1 MVEFLV
7 AHISDLHLST
17 NPNKYGY
24 QHIRGFGGK
33 LKHVLRTRFATDPST
48 LSGSYDERSL
58 IPLAERLAEGF
69 NPEKKSLENSSEQK
83 SYDAIV
89 ISGDIATHGSLIEQS
104 AARKLLDEIL
114 KSAIQKNEH
123 LILPIVPGNH
133 DRFRGKFNFPGAIDF
148 EHVSAFDPDWSP
160 YRRVAHTL
168 GSRPYDKVQT
178 FSIIKNDVTLTFI
191 SIDCALQ
198 TKKDVSGWMD
208 YLDQGMVTTDL
219 LKCVKLNTEK
229 AKLNNHAVAWIVH
242 FPPENIEKEKRLRNQ
257 ELLLELAHELGV
269 ELILS
274 GHTHKNA
281 LRKFSSD
288 TNDINV
294 VVAGTALAFE
304 EPCSYRE
311 LTIGVDVITRKVSLI
326 DAALVSRVAVPIDE
340 QATSYVFSRSS

>member
-1 MVEFLV
+1 MVEFFI

-17 NPNKYGY
+17 NPNKYGF
-24 QHIRGFGGK
+24 QHIHGLGGK
-33 LKHVLRTRFATDPST
+33 LQHVLRNWFAYDPST

-58 IPLAERLAEGF
+58 MPLAERLAAGF
-69 NPEKKSLENSSEQK
+69 NPEYAPEQK

-114 KSAIQKNEH
+114 KAAIQQTEH

-133 DRFRGKFNFPGAIDF
+133 DRFQGLFNLPGAIDF
-148 EHVSAFDPDWSP
+148 EDVLAFCQDWSP
-160 YRRVAHTL
+160 YRRVAQTL
-168 GSRPYDKVQT
+168 GSQPYDKVQT
-178 FSIIKNDVTLTFI
+178 FSMIKNDVTLTFI

-198 TKKDVSGWMD
+198 TKNDISGWLA
-208 YLDQGMVTTDL
+208 YLDEGTVTTDL

-229 AKLNNHAVAWIVH
+229 AKQNNHAIAWIVH
-242 FPPENIEKEKRLRNQ
+242 FPPENKEKEKKLRNQ

-294 VVAGTALAFE
+294 VVAGSALAFE

-311 LTIGVDVITRKVSLI
+311 LTIGVDVITRKVLLI
-326 DAALVSRVAVPIDE
+326 DASLVSRVEVSIDE
-340 QATSYVFSRSS
+340 NATSYLFSRSP